1 MSHHGLTRNDEDALP
16 SVTVEERKEAGAR
29 GVGPDEPAA
38 HAFRLSMQRVQQRLL
53 ETDPLARQG
62 NVEGVHQMRTAAR
75 RLRSEL
81 RMFRDLLDGDWV
93 RPLAEG
99 LQWWGRLLGAV
110 RDLDVMRQRLR
121 EASGEL
127 GEELGPLFTAL
138 NERHTRALADLRAAF
153 QGERYQQLHALL
165 AEAVDHPRFRD
176 EAWEPCRTALP
187 PLVHATWRR
196 LKRAG
201 RALDLGAHVEEYHDV
216 RKRAKRTRYCAET
229 AAPTLDHADANAARR
244 LAKRARAVQDILGD
258 HQDATVACQEI
269 RRIVADHPGDGP
281 FNLAAGRLLE
291 RQENAAASARA
302 GFFRAW
308 RKLDRKLNRQWM
320 KV

>member
-1 MSHHGLTRNDEDALP
+1 
-16 SVTVEERKEAGAR
+16 VTVQECKQAEAR
-29 GVGPDEPAA
+29 GVGPEEPAA
-38 HAFRLSMQRVQQRLL
+38 HAFRWAVQHGQQRLL
-53 ETDPLARQG
+53 ETDPAARQG
-62 NVEGVHQMRTAAR
+62 NVEGVHQMRTATR

-81 RMFRDLLDGDWV
+81 RMFRDLLDGDWA

-99 LQWWGRLLGAV
+99 LQWWGHMLGAV
-110 RDLDVMRQRLR
+110 RDADVMRQRLR
-121 EASGEL
+121 ESSAEL
-127 GEELGPLFTAL
+127 VEDLGPLFTAL
-138 NERHTRALADLRAAF
+138 SERHTRALAELRAAF
-153 QGERYQQLHALL
+153 QGERYQQLLALL
-165 AEAVDHPRFRD
+165 AEAVDHPRFCD

-187 PLVHATWRR
+187 PLVRDTWRR

-201 RALDLGAHVEEYHDV
+201 RALDLDADIEEYHEV

-229 AAPTLDHADANAARR
+229 AAPALDHGAANAAHR
-244 LAKRARAVQDILGD
+244 LARRAKAVQDILGD
-258 HQDATVACQEI
+258 HQDATIACQEI
-269 RRIVADHPGDGP
+269 RRIAAEHPGDGP

-320 KV
+320 KA